1 MKKNI
6 KFMLV
11 ALLALFGYSNASAQF
26 SVGGNINKGYYTYQ
40 IDAINNTAKTATA
53 TLTGWTADPTQTDG
67 SLTLPGTFQWE
78 EGVNTY
84 TVTVSAIA
92 NRVAAQPQ
100 SAVTNVSNATSVVI
114 PKEIVTI
121 GTGAFWGCSSLTSIT
136 FEAGSKVETIGSNA
150 FATTKITEFDFS
162 PCTSLQGLETEVFV
176 QPGLNNTYITKV
188 TLPTGPLFKHI
199 GQAFQN
205 LTNLSE
211 IKNLD
216 QSYVQEIVAQA
227 FKGCGKLETL
237 SLPGKNLQYIDKAAL
252 ELSSVKNLS
261 IDVSKLISLG
271 GGTVAVTAPYG
282 WTAGPATTN
291 LYNKGA
297 INQTPLE
304 SLTLT
309 GTLTG
314 KICAYAFGYC
324 DKLDTVLDLTGV
336 TFGSTAQIEGNAFS
350 TCYNPAAPAKGI
362 RGVKVGNITDNQSG
376 NYTFAGNAF
385 ANCTLLESVEIGN
398 ITTAK
403 AVGATAFG
411 NQLKSV
417 KIGTVKA
424 DDAAFEADAFVWKK
438 VSGASLELAQGEGE
452 YLNANNITQS
462 IIPAGVFDMSAI
474 TALATGEVYPVIK
487 IGEIRSLG
495 GVFEDGAVTVVAASE
510 ISELTFTGAIAANGL
525 NAKLIDVAT
534 YGGIKKI
541 TFKGAIGAAGIAA
554 ASFANLSGANGLTLD
569 FEGLLAEGAVAAGA
583 FELTETATKSY
594 VVNYKYNNIP
604 DYTVNPFDINAF
616 NSTAAKATARFIVM
630 NVTDKNLKTNFAD
643 EVKGIAGTGTTP
655 ADMKYEVFIVKAIVT
670 ADDATTFLVYQNG
683 TSNVAWGRYDLGS
696 FAIEQG
702 PDPLNPYA
710 VTNGMI
716 IPRYQTVTF
725 GEGES
730 ATEARVKLTLYGVYG
745 DENENGGVTGDGE
758 SLVYMVPL
766 QVFNGNYEIQKTNAK
781 TIIIKAEAI
790 SGSFAEKDIN
800 IAYTDPD
807 AAPTNNSV
815 WATLPD
821 FGTARAFGKN
831 QTSDVIT
838 TQILWDG
845 TNQAQYDV
853 WGDADPDNI
862 DHTQAYAP
870 YAIYSISNPANYK
883 GIDVVKLMVSATSG
897 KIGLNWYYMF
907 MRHFGDTSAAARVV
921 WLTEGDATAIF
932 GAKTAAKA
940 AAEDGV
946 MYNLQGARI
955 SAPQKG
961 QLYIMNGKKYIAR

>member
-1 MKKNI
+1 MKKNF

-11 ALLALFGYSNASAQF
+11 ALLAMFGFSNASAQF
-26 SVGGNINKGYYTYQ
+26 SVGGNINKGYYSYNVN
-40 IDAINNTAKTATA
+40 AINNTAKTATV
-53 TLTGWTADPTQTDG
+53 TLTGWTADPTQADG

-78 EGVNTY
+78 EGINTY
-84 TVTVSAIA
+84 TVSVTAIA
-92 NRVAAQPQ
+92 DRNELLPQ

-121 GTGAFWGCSSLTSIT
+121 GIGAFYGCSALTSIT
-136 FEAGSKVETIGSNA
+136 FEEGSKVETIGSNA
-150 FATTKITEFDFS
+150 FATTKITDFDFS

-176 QPGLNNTYITKV
+176 QPSLNNTYITKV

-199 GQAFQN
+199 GKAFQN
-205 LTNLSE
+205 LTNLAE
-211 IKNLD
+211 IENLD
-216 QSYVQEIVAQA
+216 QSYVQEIVAEA

-237 SLPGKNLQYIDKAAL
+237 SLPGKNLQYIDMAAL

-261 IDVSKLISLG
+261 IDVSKLIKLG
-271 GGTVAVTAPYG
+271 GCTVDPDTYVASDAS
-282 WTAGPATTN
+282 ATTN
-291 LYNKGA
+291 LYNKNA
-297 INQTPLE
+297 INVTPLQ

-324 DKLDTVLDLTGV
+324 DKIDAVLDLTGV
-336 TFGSTAQIEGNAFS
+336 TFGSTAQVEANAFT
-350 TCYNPAAPAKGI
+350 TCYNPAGSKKGI
-362 RGVKVGNITDNQSG
+362 RGVKVGDITDNQSG
-376 NYTFAGNAF
+376 DYTFAAGAF
-385 ANCTLLESVEIGN
+385 AGCTLLESVEIGN

-403 AVGATAFG
+403 AIGAAAFG
-411 NQLKSV
+411 DQLKSV

-424 DDAAFEADAFVWKK
+424 DDAAFQAGAFVWKK

-452 YLNANNITQS
+452 YLNANNITKN

-474 TALATGEVYPVIK
+474 TGLAATDVWPVIK

-495 GVFEDGAVTVVAASE
+495 GVFEDGAVTVAAASE

-525 NAKLIDVAT
+525 DAKLINVANYT
-534 YGGIKKI
+534 GIKKI
-541 TFKGAIGAAGIAA
+541 TFKGAIGAAGIATDA
-554 ASFANLSGANGLTLD
+554 FANLECTNGLTLD

-583 FELTETATKSY
+583 FELTETTGKSY

-604 DYTVNPFDINAF
+604 DYTVNPFNIKAF
-616 NSTAAKATARFIVM
+616 NSTAEYLTDRFIVL
-630 NVTDKNLKTNFAD
+630 NVTDKNLKANFAD
-643 EVKGIAGTGTTP
+643 EVKGIKGSGTDTNKF
-655 ADMKYEVFIVKAIVT
+655 DVYIVKAIVT

-683 TSNVAWGRYDLGS
+683 TSNIAWGRYDLGS
-696 FAIEQG
+696 FTVEQG
-702 PDPLNPYA
+702 PDPLNPYS

-716 IPRYQTVTF
+716 IPRYQDITF

-730 ATEARVKLTLYGVYG
+730 ATTARVKLTLYGTYG
-745 DENENGGVTGDGE
+745 DENENGGVEGDGE

-766 QVFNGNYEIQKTNAK
+766 QVFNGNYEIAQTNAK

-821 FGTARAFGKN
+821 FGAARAFNKN
-831 QTSDVIT
+831 QTTNVIT

-845 TNQAQYDV
+845 TDQTNYDV

-921 WLTEGDATAIF
+921 WLNEAEATAIF
-932 GAKTAAKA
+932 GTKTQAKA
-940 AAEDGV
+940 AVEDGV
-946 MYNLQGARI
+946 MYNLQGVRI

-961 QLYIMNGKKYIAR
+961 QLYIMNGKKYIGR